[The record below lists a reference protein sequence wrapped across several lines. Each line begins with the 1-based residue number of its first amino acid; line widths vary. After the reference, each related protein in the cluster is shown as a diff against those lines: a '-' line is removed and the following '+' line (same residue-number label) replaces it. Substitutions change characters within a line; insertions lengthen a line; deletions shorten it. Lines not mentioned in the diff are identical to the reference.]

1 MKKKMLSLGLCAA
14 LALSA
19 LCGCGSRPGGGDL
32 TAQGA
37 GIVKLSGP
45 GQGGSLSADAGQG
58 TSQSGGVSGQEDGRP
73 ADAASVTDFA
83 LRLFR
88 QSLTHAEN
96 SKTNTLISPMS
107 VLYALSM
114 TAGGAKGE
122 TLSQMEKVLGASVP
136 ALNTFLY
143 QYRSGLPEGDGCK
156 LSLANSIWIR
166 DDERLTVNGD
176 FLAANEKWYG
186 ADIYKAPFDSST
198 VKAVNQWVSDA
209 TDAMIP
215 DILDEIPADAVLYLI
230 NGLAFDAEWDTVY
243 KENDVREDTFTEED
257 GTQHRTELMHSME
270 NYYLEDDNARGF
282 LKYYKNRKYAFAAL
296 LPNDGVS
303 VSDCAASLD
312 GQALH
317 AMLSNPVNT
326 AVDTAIPRFETEYS
340 AELSGLFEAMGMT
353 DAFDSRMADFSG
365 IGSSLAGNLYVSRI
379 LHKTYIAVDERGTKA
394 GAATAVE
401 ISDECAAMTEQ
412 SVILNRP
419 FLYMIIDCEENLPLF
434 IGTMMSVR

>member
-1 MKKKMLSLGLCAA
+1 MKKKMLSVGLCTA
-14 LALSA
+14 LALTA
-19 LCGCGSRPGGGDL
+19 LCGCGSRPTQTDL
-32 TAQGA
+32 TAR

-45 GQGGSLSADAGQG
+45 GQDGSRSGGTGQG
-58 TSQSGGVSGQEDGRP
+58 SSQSGGVSGQENDRP
-73 ADAASVTDFA
+73 ADAASITDFA
-83 LRLFR
+83 LKLFQ
-88 QSLTHAEN
+88 QSLTKAEDP
-96 SKTNTLISPMS
+96 KANTLISPMS

-122 TLSQMEKVLGASVP
+122 TLSQIENVLGASVP
-136 ALNTFLY
+136 ALNTYLY

-186 ADIYKAPFDSST
+186 ADIYKAPFDNST
-198 VKAVNQWVSDA
+198 VEAINQWVSDA
-209 TDAMIP
+209 TDEMIP
-215 DILDEIPADAVLYLI
+215 NILDEIPGDAVLYLI

-243 KENDVREDTFTEED
+243 KKSDVWEVPFTEED
-257 GTQHRTELMHSME
+257 GTQYQTELMHSRE

-282 LKYYKNRKYAFAAL
+282 LKYYKDRKYAFAAL
-296 LPNDGVS
+296 LPNDGIS
-303 VSDCAASLD
+303 VSDYVAALD

-326 AVDTAIPRFETEYS
+326 HVDTAIPKFETEYS
-340 AELSGLFEAMGMT
+340 AELSGIFKAMGMT
-353 DAFDSRMADFSG
+353 DAFDGSMADLSG
-365 IGSSLAGNLYVSRI
+365 IGSSLAGNLYINRI
-379 LHKTYIAVDERGTKA
+379 LHKTYIAVDEKRTKA

-401 ISDECAAMTEQ
+401 LGDGCAADIDVQ

-419 FLYMIIDCEENLPLF
+419 FVYMIIDCEENLPLF
-434 IGTMMSVR
+434 IGTMMSVK

>member
-1 MKKKMLSLGLCAA
+1 MKKKLLSVGLCTA
-14 LALSA
+14 LALTA
-19 LCGCGSRPGGGDL
+19 LCGCGSRPNQTDL
-32 TAQGA
+32 TAR

-45 GQGGSLSADAGQG
+45 GQDGSRSGGAGQG
-58 TSQSGGVSGQEDGRP
+58 ISQSGGVSGQENDRP
-73 ADAASVTDFA
+73 ADADAITDFA
-83 LRLFR
+83 LKLFQ
-88 QSLTHAEN
+88 QSLSKAEDP
-96 SKTNTLISPMS
+96 KANTLISPMS

-122 TLSQMEKVLGASVP
+122 TLSQMENVLGASVP
-136 ALNTFLY
+136 ALNTYLY
-143 QYRSGLPEGDGCK
+143 QYRSGLPEGDGFK

-186 ADIYKAPFDSST
+186 ADIYKAPFDNST
-198 VKAVNQWVSDA
+198 VEAINQWVSDA
-209 TDAMIP
+209 TDEMIP
-215 DILDEIPADAVLYLI
+215 DILKEIPEDAVLYLI

-243 KENDVREDTFTEED
+243 KKSDVWKVPFTEED
-257 GTQHRTELMHSME
+257 GTQYQTELMHSSE
-270 NYYLEDDNARGF
+270 YYYLEDDNARGF
-282 LKYYKNRKYAFAAL
+282 LKYYKDRKYAFAAL

-303 VSDCAASLD
+303 VSDYVAALD

-326 AVDTAIPRFETEYS
+326 HVDTAIPKFETEYS
-340 AELSGLFEAMGMT
+340 AELSSFFKAMGMT
-353 DAFDSRMADFSG
+353 DAFDGSKADLSG
-365 IGSSLAGNLYVSRI
+365 IGSSLAGNLFVNRI

-401 ISDECAAMTEQ
+401 ITDGCAADIDMQ

-419 FLYMIIDCEENLPLF
+419 FVYMIIDCEENLPLF
-434 IGTMMSVR
+434 IGTMMSVK

>member
-1 MKKKMLSLGLCAA
+1 MKKKMLSVGLCAA

-19 LCGCGSRPGGGDL
+19 LCGCGNRPGGADL

-58 TSQSGGVSGQEDGRP
+58 TSQSGGVSGQEDDRP
-73 ADAASVTDFA
+73 ADAASITDFA
-83 LRLFR
+83 LKLFR
-88 QSLTHAEN
+88 QSLAHAEN
-96 SKTNTLISPMS
+96 SKTNTLISPIS

-136 ALNTFLY
+136 ALNTGLY
-143 QYRSGLPEGDGCK
+143 QYRSGLPEGDGYQ

-198 VKAVNQWVSDA
+198 VKAINQWVSDA
-209 TDAMIP
+209 TDEMIP
-215 DILDEIPADAVLYLI
+215 DILDEIPEDAVLYLI
-230 NGLAFDAEWDTVY
+230 NGLAFDAEWDTAY
-243 KENDVREDTFTEED
+243 QKNDVREAAFTEED
-257 GTQHRTELMHSME
+257 GTQYRTELMHSME

-303 VSDCAASLD
+303 VSDYTASLD
-312 GQALH
+312 GQSLH

-340 AELSGLFEAMGMT
+340 AELSGLLEAMGMT

-365 IGSSLAGNLYVSRI
+365 IGSSLAGNLYVNRI
-379 LHKTYIAVDERGTKA
+379 LHKTYIAVDEKGTKA

-401 ISDECAAMTEQ
+401 INVECAVMTEQ

-434 IGTMMSVR
+434 IGTMMSAR